1 MDNSEIRVEHAS
13 HNAIVE
19 AWRERWGGELIVSP
33 RRDYR
38 PEDVEGLVATGGNGE
53 VLGLVTW
60 HLEAEEAEVVSLD
73 ALVPGKGYGRA
84 LLRSA
89 VNRLREMGAHRV
101 VLFTTN
107 DNVDA
112 IRMYLLEGWR
122 VVGIHLDAMDAVRAR
137 KPGSAQHRACTGCRL
152 QDMWELER

>member
-1 MDNSEIRVEHAS
+1 MGEGDFRVRHAR
-13 HNAIVE
+13 HNDIVE

-38 PEDVEGLVATGGNGE
+38 PEDVEGLVATGGNGA

-60 HLEAEEAEVVSLD
+60 HLEAGEAEVVSLD

-84 LLRSA
+84 LLRNA
-89 VNRLREMGAHRV
+89 VDRLREMGAERI

-122 VVGIHLDAMDAVRAR
+122 VVRIHLDAMDAVRAK
-137 KPGSAQHRACTGCRL
+137 KPEVPRTGLHGLPL